1 MIIHILRKPLTGT
14 VTANVLTHGCGALNI
29 DGCRIGTAADV
40 PAVHAIRKSDYPQSH
55 RGDGPGWGRSRGG
68 RAGDMVAWT
77 PKAGRWP
84 ANFVHD
90 GSADPLFPVT
100 SSGKMMPTHTVA
112 GAEGGRLVFG
122 SDAAGGFTTMETY
135 GDCGCASRFFQK
147 VDLTCL
153 SQTP

>member
-1 MIIHILRKPLTGT
+1 MG
-14 VTANVLTHGCGALNI
+14 GAGVGAPTQVN
-29 DGCRIGTAADV
+29 GSR
-40 PAVHAIRKSDYPQSH
+40 QS
-55 RGDGPGWGRSRGG
+55 SS
-68 RAGDMVAWT
+68 
-77 PKAGRWP
+77 GRWP

-90 GSADPLFPVT
+90 GSADLLFPIT
-100 SSGKMMPTHTVA
+100 PSGKMMPTHTVA

-147 VDLTCL
+147 IDLTRL